1 MQFANLVQQYRTERT
16 ESPDDPKS
24 VIAIE
29 DALQDPSLNVNFVL
43 DEDTRTLMLIEDE
56 YLTEDDVVLE
66 LPQYPG
72 APEPLWV
79 LTREIGIVNRHT
91 ATMSIAEFGDCF
103 LVALHRGALAVRV
116 EGNDPVLLTESYSG
130 EVDMDTDVTWFTPDT
145 LPSAPYKRKGHHG
158 FFNIRYKL
166 IDYGHYDVSVLR
178 WKNQGNI
185 ETVMF
190 PKFYERLEQERK
202 DRERVERERIESER
216 LLNQRKSAARQA
228 QAILSSLGVSL

>member
-1 MQFANLVQQYRTERT
+1 MKFANLVQQYRTERI

-29 DALQDPSLNVNFVL
+29 DSLQDPSLDVRFVL
-43 DEDTRTLMLIEDE
+43 DEDSRTLMLIEDE
-56 YLTEDDVVLE
+56 YITDNDVILE

-116 EGNDPVLLTESYSG
+116 EDSEPVLLTESYSG
-130 EVDMDTDVTWFTPDT
+130 EVDLDSDVTWFTPDT
-145 LPSAPYKRKGHHG
+145 LPNAPYKRKGHHG
-158 FFNIRYKL
+158 FFNIRYKFL
-166 IDYGHYDVSVLR
+166 NWGYYDVQVLR

-190 PKFYERLEQERK
+190 PEFYEGIK
-202 DRERVERERIESER
+202 RERLERERIERER
-216 LLNQRKSAARQA
+216 IEEQRQLKQRKFEAEQA
-228 QAILSSLGVSL
+228 QALLKNFGASL

>member
-1 MQFANLVQQYRTERT
+1 MKFANLVQRYRTKRT
-16 ESPDDPKS
+16 EFPDDPKS

-29 DALQDPSLNVNFVL
+29 DALQDPTLDVRFVL
-43 DEDTRTLMLIEDE
+43 DEDARTLMVMEDAFTTE
-56 YLTEDDVVLE
+56 YDEVLE

-116 EGNDPVLLTESYSG
+116 EGSEPVLLTEQYQG
-130 EVDMDTDVTWFTPDT
+130 EVDMDSDVSWFTPDT
-145 LPSAPYKRKGHHG
+145 LPSAPYRSKGHHG

-166 IDYGHYDVSVLR
+166 VDYGHYDVSVLR
-178 WKNQGNI
+178 WKNQPNI

-190 PKFYERLEQERK
+190 PEFYEGIKQARL
-202 DRERVERERIESER
+202 ERERIERER
-216 LLNQRKSAARQA
+216 LLNQRKFAAKQA
-228 QAILSSLGVSL
+228 QALLSSYGVSV